1 MSNTIDFYFDYSSPY
16 GFLASERIESIA
28 ASNDYTVVWR
38 PILLGAVF
46 KVTGQ
51 TPLTEAPL
59 KGDYSIMDFTRSA
72 REQKLNYSHPEKFP
86 IGAVAAC
93 RATLWLRENTDASL
107 QALTGNFIHEVYR
120 AYFTDNKDIT
130 NPEIIAEV
138 AGSMGIDV
146 PTMASALTEQAVKD
160 LLRSEVESAIANGV
174 FGSPMMI
181 VNGEKFWGNDRLD
194 QMERW
199 LQSGGW

>member
-1 MSNTIDFYFDYSSPY
+1 MSKTIDFYFDYSSPY

-28 ASNDYTVVWR
+28 AANDHTVVWR

-51 TPLTEAPL
+51 TPLTDAPL
-59 KGDYSIMDFTRSA
+59 KGEYSIMDFTRSA
-72 REQKLNYSHPEKFP
+72 REQKLEYTHPEKFP
-86 IGAVAAC
+86 IGAVAAS
-93 RATLWLRENTDASL
+93 RATLWLRENQDSAL
-107 QALTGNFIHEVYR
+107 QALTAKFTHEVYR
-120 AYFTDNKDIT
+120 AYFVESKDIT
-130 NPEIIAEV
+130 NPEVIAQI

-146 PTMASALTEQAVKD
+146 PTMATALSEQSVKD
-160 LLRSEVESAIANGV
+160 LLRSEVESAIANGI

-181 VNGEKFWGNDRLD
+181 VDGEKFWGNDRLD

>member
-1 MSNTIDFYFDYSSPY
+1 MSKTIDFYFDYSSPY

-28 ASNDYTVVWR
+28 TETNHTVVWR

-51 TPLTEAPL
+51 KPLTEAPL
-59 KGDYSIMDFTRSA
+59 KGEYSIMDFTRSA

-93 RATLWLRENTDASL
+93 RATLWLRENEDASL
-107 QALTGNFIHEVYR
+107 QAMTANFTHEVYR
-120 AYFTDNKDIT
+120 AYFVDNKDIT
-130 NPEIIAEV
+130 NPEIIAEI
-138 AGSMGIDV
+138 AASMGIDV
-146 PTMASALTEQAVKD
+146 PTMASALTEQSIKD
-160 LLRSEVESAIANGV
+160 LLRKEVESAIANGV
-174 FGSPMMI
+174 FGSPIMI
-181 VNGEKFWGNDRLD
+181 VDGEKFWGNDRLD
-194 QMERW
+194 QMQRW

>member
-1 MSNTIDFYFDYSSPY
+1 MSKTIDFYYDYSSPY
-16 GFLASERIESIA
+16 GYLASERIEAIA
-28 ASNDYTVVWR
+28 LNNEHTVVWR

-59 KGDYSIMDFTRSA
+59 KGEYSIMDFTRSA
-72 REQKLNYSHPEKFP
+72 REQSLDYTHPIKFP

-93 RATLWLRENTDASL
+93 RATLWLRNNDDETL
-107 QALTGNFIHEVYR
+107 QALTAPFTHAVYR
-120 AYFTDNKDIT
+120 AYFADNKDIT
-130 NPEIIAEV
+130 SPDVLAEV
-138 AGSMGIDV
+138 AASLGIDV
-146 PTMASALTEQAVKD
+146 PTMAAALSDQSVKD
-160 LLRSEVESAIANGV
+160 ALRTEVENAIANGV

-181 VNGEKFWGNDRLD
+181 VNGEKFWGNDRME
-194 QMERW
+194 QMQRW